1 MKAMLLA
8 AGRGER
14 LRPITDHT
22 PKPLLPVAGRP
33 LIAHHL
39 AALAQAGYRDIVI
52 NLSHLRDKIRAALG
66 DGSAYGVSIRYSDE
80 GDYRLE
86 TGGGIFQAL
95 PLLGPDPF
103 LVMNSDIWCDHPLSP
118 PTLGPDLANLVMV
131 PNPVDH
137 PQGDFT
143 VEQGRLRLGE
153 VERLTFSGIAW
164 YRPEFFSGCTAG
176 RFPLAPLIRSHAGAD
191 RVAAEAYTGTWLDL
205 GTHERLA
212 RLDQLLADRQPAR

>member
-22 PKPLLPVAGRP
+22 PKPLLPIAGKP
-33 LIAHHL
+33 PIAHHL
-39 AALAQAGYRDIVI
+39 ANLARAGYRDIVI
-52 NLSHLRDKIRAALG
+52 NISHLREKIRAALG
-66 DGSAYGVSIRYSDE
+66 DGRAYGVSIQYSDE

-95 PLLGPDPF
+95 PMLGPDPF
-103 LVMNSDIWCDHPLSP
+103 LVMNSDIWCDHTLTAPALSQ
-118 PTLGPDLANLVMV
+118 DLARLVMV

-153 VERLTFSGIAW
+153 QQRLTFSGIAW
-164 YRPEFFSGCTAG
+164 YRPEFFAGCTAG
-176 RFPLAPLIRSHAGAD
+176 RFPLAPLIRTHADAD
-191 RVAAEAYTGTWLDL
+191 RVSAEAYTGTWLDL

-212 RLDQLLADRQPAR
+212 RLDQLLANRPSAN